1 MQHNLWRYIYLNSY
15 GLLFIL
21 GSAVSLLI
29 PLWSISKWWIIL
41 QICVAI
47 FCFSFGTHLLSMW
60 NDKIRQYNTL
70 LARNKKEFRPDSF
83 AIYMDYPCGRK
94 IVRAVLRDL
103 KKSSEYK
110 NLLMYKPSLVNEI
123 QDCLNSIL

>member
-1 MQHNLWRYIYLNSY
+1 
-15 GLLFIL
+15 
-21 GSAVSLLI
+21 
-29 PLWSISKWWIIL
+29 
-41 QICVAI
+41 
-47 FCFSFGTHLLSMW
+47 MW

-103 KKSSEYK
+103 KKK
-110 NLLMYKPSLVNEI
+110 LRI
-123 QDCLNSIL
+123 

>member
-21 GSAVSLLI
+21 GSVVSLLI

-47 FCFSFGTHLLSMW
+47 FCFSFGIHLLSMW

-70 LARNKKEFRPDSF
+70 LARNKKEFRPNSF
-83 AIYMDYPCGRK
+83 AIYMDYPCSRK

-103 KKSSEYK
+103 KKK
-110 NLLMYKPSLVNEI
+110 LRI
-123 QDCLNSIL
+123 

>member
-1 MQHNLWRYIYLNSY
+1 M
-15 GLLFIL
+15 
-21 GSAVSLLI
+21 
-29 PLWSISKWWIIL
+29 
-41 QICVAI
+41 
-47 FCFSFGTHLLSMW
+47 LSMW